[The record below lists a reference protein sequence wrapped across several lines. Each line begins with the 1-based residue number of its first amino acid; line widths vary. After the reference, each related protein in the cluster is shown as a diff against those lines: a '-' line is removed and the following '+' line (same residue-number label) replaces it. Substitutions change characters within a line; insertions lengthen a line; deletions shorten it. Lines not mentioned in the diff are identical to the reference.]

1 MAEEI
6 AFAAAAPGEP
16 SSKTVLRLTFDLE
29 GEDGDTMVMS
39 ISGAKA
45 GLDWNTVSTAAAQL
59 VPVLVSSSGAA
70 ATALKSAEYV
80 TTTTTA
86 IEQE

>member
-6 AFAAAAPGEP
+6 AFAAAAAGEP

-29 GEDGDTMVMS
+29 GGDTMVMS

-45 GLDWNTVSTAAAQL
+45 GLDWGTVSTAAAQL

-86 IEQE
+86 IEAEE